1 MITSSLLNFSL
12 NIDYFSEF
20 LFFTTRA
27 PSTCIR
33 FCLKIEIDF
42 FSPVFKKSASTS
54 CVFTRFCPREK
65 AENVTIFYRS
75 MRIYCTGIKHCDVIV
90 FKNLRVERREKRP
103 SPVSRLQS
111 RAWSFAFLAR
121 FARWTKKKEILL
133 VV

>member
-12 NIDYFSEF
+12 NIDYFSKF

-42 FSPVFKKSASTS
+42 FFLRFIKNLRPQVAFLLVFAHAH
-54 CVFTRFCPREK
+54 EK

-75 MRIYCTGIKHCDVIV
+75 MRIYCTGIKHRDVIV
-90 FKNLRVERREKRP
+90 FKNLRLLP
-103 SPVSRLQS
+103 STRV
-111 RAWSFAFLAR
+111 
-121 FARWTKKKEILL
+121 
-133 VV
+133 